1 VAQVARHAG
10 ESSARKVCGEARD
23 HAHVRVRVR
32 ACVSVRTWN
41 DGNSHAKFAKEA
53 LEHGE

>member
-1 VAQVARHAG
+1 MAQVARHAG